1 MASTTDTTHIEP
13 PRLGVQSHLLLVL
26 GMIAVC
32 GWIDYLSGYELT
44 VTLIYAAPIVYARR
58 ADSLAG
64 LLTALLCAITWA
76 LADVAG
82 GHVRSSL
89 WLLGVD
95 LIHRLA
101 FFSLVSVA
109 ASHALPFLGR
119 DNGVHL
125 RHCTQ
130 CPKIEVRRGDWA
142 QPTATLMARRAL
154 PTRPSVCPDCA
165 RHAYARAGYRH

>member
-1 MASTTDTTHIEP
+1 MAHTADSTHITP
-13 PRLGVQSHLLLVL
+13 FKLGVQSQLLLVL
-26 GMIAVC
+26 GMVAAC

-44 VTLIYAAPIVYARR
+44 VTLIYAVPIVYARQ

-76 LADVAG
+76 LADVAS

-95 LIHRLA
+95 MLHRLA
-101 FFSLVSVA
+101 YFSLVSVA
-109 ASHALPFLGR
+109 ASHALPFFGR
-119 DNGVHL
+119 DDASHL

-142 QPTATLMARRAL
+142 LPSTLQVRHAPL
-154 PTRPSVCPDCA
+154 TRPSVCPDCA